1 MLKRTIEKTV
11 NTPAYA
17 RITARWA
24 LRSAATTPTG
34 SYYPLITAK
43 IFTAFM
49 FEGAID
55 YLGETLCPTWN
66 TSSSRPNRA
75 PAWQPLAERHK
86 AVRRLLNLDN
96 GNREYD
102 DIRAIVDRL
111 FRFRDSFAH
120 PKVLEQTI
128 QDSVPNAMAAAPE
141 IAWEAEVDATLVQSD
156 FDTLEAYSVGLLDT
170 AADCLESVLE
180 RGWDEWQ
187 QKYPHLTDLHLEA
200 AYLRGIL
207 HSPSYFSADYSP

>member
-75 PAWQPLAERHK
+75 PAWQSLAERHK

-156 FDTLEAYSVGLLDT
+156 FNTLEAYSGRAARHGCGLPGKRAGT
-170 AADCLESVLE
+170 RMGSVAAEVS
-180 RGWDEWQ
+180 
-187 QKYPHLTDLHLEA
+187 
-200 AYLRGIL
+200 
-207 HSPSYFSADYSP
+207 SPYRSTPRSRVSPRHPSFAIVFLS